1 MAFNA
6 AQYEA
11 TTQKLTTGIQ
21 TLSEKVNQ
29 VGPKAESTANHWYV
43 PDFIGDA
50 LIWAANKVIEF
61 GNWVLGKLKELMEGV
76 AAPVYMAIH
85 TWTWQSEIRGGAS
98 GVAGTTTADQL
109 QSLKHWTGEA
119 ATSYTNAVKA
129 QPIAAAK
136 IGTTADKVATGLA
149 LCTTAGAA
157 FYVSLAVILAQ
168 YIVTMIG
175 AIAALGSVVFSW
187 AGAALIVGDTS
198 VSVGYIITAVTALA
212 ALLGAQAQQMA
223 AIEGEARDMTT
234 YPNGHWPVAAPG
246 A

>member
-11 TTQKLTTGIQ
+11 TSQKLTSGIQ
-21 TLSEKVNQ
+21 TLSTKLNE

-43 PDFIGDA
+43 PDFVAKA
-50 LIWAANKVIEF
+50 LIWAANKVIEAAS
-61 GNWVLGKLKELMEGV
+61 WVLNKIKELLEGI
-76 AAPVYMAIH
+76 AAPVYLAIH
-85 TWTWQSEIRGGAS
+85 VWDWQSDIRGKAS
-98 GVAGTTTADQL
+98 GVAGSTTADQL

-119 ATSYTNAVKA
+119 ATSYTTAVKA

-149 LCTTAGAA
+149 LCATAGLA
-157 FYVSLAVILAQ
+157 FYVAVGVILAQ

-198 VSVGYIITAVTALA
+198 VSIGLIITAVTALL

-223 AIEGEARDMTT
+223 AIEGEARDMTA
-234 YPNGHWPVAAPG
+234 YPNGHWPVSAP
-246 A
+246 

>member
-11 TTQKLTTGIQ
+11 TSQKLTSGIQ
-21 TLSEKVNQ
+21 TLSTKLNQ

-43 PDFIGDA
+43 PDVIAKA
-50 LIWAANKVIEF
+50 LIWAANKVIEAAS
-61 GNWVLGKLKELMEGV
+61 WVLNKIKELLQGI
-76 AAPVYMAIH
+76 AAPVYLAIH
-85 TWTWQSEIRGGAS
+85 TWDWQSEIRGKAS
-98 GVAGTTTADQL
+98 GVAGSTTADQL
-109 QSLKHWTGEA
+109 QSLKTWTGEA
-119 ATSYTNAVKA
+119 ATSYTTAVKA

-149 LCTTAGAA
+149 LCATAGLA

-187 AGAALIVGDTS
+187 AGAALIVGDTT
-198 VSVGYIITAVTALA
+198 VSIGYIITAVTALL

-223 AIEGEARDMTT
+223 AIEGEARDMTA
-234 YPNGHWPVAAPG
+234 YPNGHWPVAAP
-246 A
+246 